1 MKKRTALRAEAKKL
15 YKEQIKGIPKRQRL
29 PFAKFFK
36 QYKALK
42 LNETNKDK
50 TEESAITED
59 TDFDFDNII
68 NVNEISDDD
77 LEAPKM
83 PIENEE

>member
-1 MKKRTALRAEAKKL
+1 MKNRTAFRAEAKKV
-15 YKEQIKGIPKRQRL
+15 YKERIKGVPKKQRL

-36 QYKALK
+36 QYKDMK
-42 LNETNKDK
+42 LGKTPDTEQVDMN
-50 TEESAITED
+50 TEE

-77 LEAPKM
+77 LEAPQDTIKDK
-83 PIENEE
+83 E